1 MVMVLRGNTAADLPE
16 KSILHLVIYPIDS
29 LFCSFFSFLFPSSLF
44 FSCDSFFFSNCLP
57 FISIVSSFYFLFDLS
72 FFPSIT
78 ASPSE
83 QPHRKKK
90 PLGCHAGA
98 CVTAGLH

>member
-44 FSCDSFFFSNCLP
+44 SCVSFFFLIVFLLFQSSPL
-57 FISIVSSFYFLFDLS
+57 FIFFLTFP
-72 FFPSIT
+72 FFPP
-78 ASPSE
+78 SP
-83 QPHRKKK
+83 PHHQNSHTEKKN
-90 PLGCHAGA
+90 PWAVMLAP
-98 CVTAGLH
+98 V